1 MKQTINILLKSKRL
15 DILRKKYDSPYKKI
29 KTHITL
35 VYPFEVENQE
45 RLTEHIE
52 HCLTGLTQFKITLQK
67 ARKSGTHLVI
77 DAVDNNEILIDLYK
91 KLNSGI
97 LAGFEN
103 KELSIYLPHVT
114 LGVFSAPEKM
124 SEALAKLREQN
135 LSYLIDV
142 DAINLLTLNS
152 DDSVKETKAFK
163 LPK

>member
-1 MKQTINILLKSKRL
+1 MKQTLNIILKSKRL
-15 DILRKKYDSPYKKI
+15 DILRKKYDSPYRKL

-45 RLTEHIE
+45 KLTAHIE
-52 HCLTGLTQFKITLQK
+52 QCLAGLIQFKITLQK
-67 ARKSGTHLVI
+67 ARKSGQHLVI
-77 DAVDNNEILIDLYK
+77 DVAENKNILIDLYK

-114 LGVFSAPEKM
+114 LTALDSAEKM
-124 SEALAKLREQN
+124 SAALSSLREQN
-135 LSYLIDV
+135 LNYSVDI
-142 DAINLLTLNS
+142 DAINLVTLNA
-152 DDSVKETKAFK
+152 DDSVKETKVFK

>member
-1 MKQTINILLKSKRL
+1 MKQTINLLLKSKRL
-15 DILRKKYDSPYKKI
+15 DILRTKYDSPYKKI

-45 RLTEHIE
+45 KLVEHIE
-52 HCLTGLTQFKITLQK
+52 SSICGLSQFKITLQK
-67 ARKSGTHLVI
+67 ARKSGKHLVL
-77 DAVDNNEILIDLYK
+77 DVVENKNLLIDLYK

-114 LGVFSAPEKM
+114 LGVFESSDKM
-124 SEALAKLREQN
+124 SEALANLREQN
-135 LSYLIDV
+135 LSYSVEI

-152 DDSVKETKAFK
+152 DDSVKEIKVFK

>member
-45 RLTEHIE
+45 KLVEHVE
-52 HCLTGLTQFKITLQK
+52 YSLCNMSQFKITLHK
-67 ARKSGTHLVI
+67 ARKSGRHLVL
-77 DAVDNNEILIDLYK
+77 DVADNKTILINLYK

-97 LAGFEN
+97 LTGFEN

-114 LGVFSAPEKM
+114 LGVFDSNEKM
-124 SEALAKLREQN
+124 NEALSNLREQN
-135 LSYLIDV
+135 LSYSIDV
-142 DAINLLTLNS
+142 DAINLITLNG
-152 DDSVKETKAFK
+152 DDSIKDIKAFK

>member
-15 DILRKKYDSPYKKI
+15 DILRTKYDSPYKKV

-45 RLTEHIE
+45 KLVEHIE
-52 HCLTGLTQFKITLQK
+52 YSICGISQFKITLQK
-67 ARKSGTHLVI
+67 ARRSGKHLVL
-77 DAVDNNEILIDLYK
+77 DGADSKNLLIDLYK

-114 LGVFSAPEKM
+114 LGVFESNEEM
-124 SEALAKLREQN
+124 NEALAKLREQN
-135 LSYLIDV
+135 LSYLIEV

-152 DDSVKETKAFK
+152 DDSVKEIKVFK